1 MAEKKYNRLRKKAV
15 RTNESGTI
23 FRMAAFVVL
32 AMAITVTVALIARQ
46 KLEKTM
52 QPPLPSTTI
61 WPYGLPEYHIELP
74 EGIELPAGYEDLLP
88 TDADPAL
95 PGAQDKK
102 GDSSTTAVITRESA
116 GKAPGLKIQPPH
128 PAKPRAESY
137 VLSLRDEMLKEGRK
151 PTLIIVIDDAGYSLE
166 QLRPFLALPFPLTI
180 AVLPQVDQS
189 AEAARLSFEAGK
201 EVILHQP
208 MQALGGNDP
217 GPGAILMGMSAEDA
231 AIRAAGNL
239 DSLEGVVGLNNHMGS
254 AVTRHEPLMASIL
267 DLVKK
272 RGIYYLDS
280 RTIADTATAALCLE
294 LSIPYWERDVFLDNT
309 GDKQSILHAL
319 DEGKKIASAKGASVL
334 IGHVW
339 STELA
344 QTLMDIYPQLYEEG
358 YSLST
363 ISKYMIRNAVGD
375 DGAGRDDVRPGD

>member
-1 MAEKKYNRLRKKAV
+1 M
-15 RTNESGTI
+15 
-23 FRMAAFVVL
+23 L
-32 AMAITVTVALIARQ
+32 AMAITVIVALIAHQ
-46 KLEKTM
+46 KSERTV

-61 WPYGLPEYHIELP
+61 WPYGLPEYSTELP
-74 EGIELPAGYEDLLP
+74 EGIAMPEGYEALLPAE
-88 TDADPAL
+88 ADPTL
-95 PGAQDKK
+95 PATENKNSQAEDHAAN
-102 GDSSTTAVITRESA
+102 TAKPSA
-116 GKAPGLKIQPPH
+116 SKPGLSTLPPLSS
-128 PAKPRAESY
+128 KPRAESW
-137 VLSLRDEMLKEGRK
+137 VLSVRDEMLKMGRK
-151 PTLIIVIDDAGYSLE
+151 PTLIIVIDDAGYSLD
-166 QLRPFLALPFPLTI
+166 QLKPFLGLPFPLTI
-180 AVLPQVDQS
+180 AVLPRLDNS
-189 AEAARLSFEAGK
+189 AESARLSLAAGK

-217 GPGAILMGMSAEDA
+217 GPGAILTGMTESEA
-231 AIRAAGNL
+231 AILAAANL
-239 DSLEGVVGLNNHMGS
+239 DSVEGAVGMNNHMGS
-254 AVTRHEPLMASIL
+254 AVTRNEPLMASIL

-280 RTIADTATAALCLE
+280 RTIAGTATAALCLE

-339 STELA
+339 SAELA

-375 DGAGRDDVRPGD
+375 DGTVRDDVRPGD